1 MYGYTTKNILTS
13 RDVHEA
19 LQAKTEALGSRPRR
33 DGETEAFA
41 NLSKVRPR
49 HSSSRLTLRP
59 TVSKARPCE
68 PKARQRQT
76 ARLITRKRCIFVRLQ
91 KQIKKF
97 STFMEVF
104 CSFFNSPIA
113 ILT

>member
-1 MYGYTTKNILTS
+1 MTNDELMYGYTTKNILTS

-49 HSSSRLTLRP
+49 HSSSRLTQVHRVQGEAL
-59 TVSKARPCE
+59 
-68 PKARQRQT
+68 
-76 ARLITRKRCIFVRLQ
+76 
-91 KQIKKF
+91 
-97 STFMEVF
+97 
-104 CSFFNSPIA
+104 
-113 ILT
+113 